1 MDDHLTKLYAL
12 SNGKLNNLRYTH
24 TLMSA
29 TAEFLTI
36 IYSTFTP
43 LILIVGTVL
52 TVSKRVQLDPR
63 TFSRIIIYLFSPC
76 LVLNSIS
83 TSEMSGTEMGSIIGA
98 TITSGI
104 AMAAVATLIARLL
117 KLERRLASTFVL
129 TAIVMNGLNFGIPF
143 IEFAFGAE
151 AFDRAVIFNVGQ
163 IFLVYTLGVFVISRG
178 SGSVLESIK
187 NVFSIPLPYAFALG
201 VLLNVM
207 GWSLPQPAERAV
219 GVLAQATVPC
229 ALVILGLQ
237 LGSADL
243 KGRWRELWAIAGT
256 RFIVGGLIAFTA
268 ATVFALSG
276 LSRQAFIVQY
286 SMPVGVTSGVLATEF
301 DGDAEFAAAGVL
313 FTTLLSI
320 IPLSFLLFLVG

>member
-1 MDDHLTKLYAL
+1 
-12 SNGKLNNLRYTH
+12 
-24 TLMSA
+24 MSS
-29 TAEFLTI
+29 TAEFLSI

-52 TVSKRVQLDPR
+52 LVNQRVHLDPR

-76 LVLNSIS
+76 LVLSSIS
-83 TSEMSGTEMGSIIGA
+83 TSEMSGAEMSSIIGA
-98 TITSGI
+98 TIVSGI
-104 AMAAVATLIARLL
+104 VMTAVATLITKLLRLD
-117 KLERRLASTFVL
+117 RQLASTFVL

-143 IEFAFGAE
+143 IEFAFGEA

-178 SGSVLESIK
+178 SGSVWQSIQ

-219 GVLAQATVPC
+219 GVLAEATVPC

-237 LGSADL
+237 LSTADL
-243 KGRWRELWAIAGT
+243 KGRWRELWAITGT
-256 RFIVGGLIAFTA
+256 RFVVGALIAFTA
-268 ATVFALSG
+268 ATIFALSG

-286 SMPVGVTSGVLATEF
+286 CMPVGVTSGVLATEF
-301 DGDAEFAAAGVL
+301 EGDAEFAAAAVL

-320 IPLSFLLFLVG
+320 IPLSFLLFLVV

>member
-1 MDDHLTKLYAL
+1 
-12 SNGKLNNLRYTH
+12 
-24 TLMSA
+24 MSS
-29 TAEFLTI
+29 TSEFLTI
-36 IYSTFTP
+36 IYNTFTP
-43 LILIVGTVL
+43 LILIVTAVL
-52 TVSKRVQLDPR
+52 IVSRNIPLDPR

-76 LVLNSIS
+76 LVLNSIA
-83 TSEMSGTEMGSIIGA
+83 TSEMSGTEMSSIIGA
-98 TITSGI
+98 TIASGCV
-104 AMAAVATLIARLL
+104 MAAVATLITRLL
-117 KLERRLASTFVL
+117 KFERKFASTFIL

-143 IEFAFGAE
+143 IEFAFGE
-151 AFDRAVIFNVGQ
+151 GAFDRAVIFNVGQ

-178 SGSVLESIK
+178 SGSILQSIK

-201 VLLNVM
+201 VILNVM

-237 LGSADL
+237 LSSANL
-243 KGRWRELWAIAGT
+243 SGRWRELWAIAGT
-256 RFIVGGLIAFTA
+256 RFVIGALIAFTA

-301 DGDAEFAAAGVL
+301 DGDAPFAAAAVL

-320 IPLSFLLFLVG
+320 IPLSLLLFLVS